1 MAERVLH
8 PCEVVTYEGRSSTT
22 CGKPGT
28 LWTAPGGNTYK
39 VCPEHQ
45 ASFEANLG
53 ARPINGG
60 VTS

>member
-8 PCEVVTYEGRSSTT
+8 PCEVVTYDGPNSTT

-28 LWTAPGGNTYK
+28 LWTAPGGNAYK

-53 ARPINGG
+53 VRHIGG
-60 VTS
+60 PPT